1 MNIETKWLED
11 FLSLAATQ
19 SFSKAAEA
27 RHVTQPAFSRRIR
40 ALETAVG
47 CHLVDR
53 NHTPIQ
59 LTAEGQLFKITAS
72 NTLDQLKSSI
82 EHIQALAAR
91 HQVVDF
97 AVSHTLSLSFFPSF
111 IQSLQAE
118 LSNTHTRQLVANV
131 DDSFQALKN
140 GICDFLIAYGGQHV
154 ESDRFTGF
162 TLATESLVP
171 VSIPNDNGEPLYSLN
186 SLKQANDTEGS
197 ALAEALPYL
206 AYPED
211 IFLGRQ
217 VKRLLSQ
224 HTTSLKKT
232 FESPMADSLK
242 MMAMQGLGIA
252 WVPAYSVK
260 RELEQGHLMICG
272 DDTWQAPLDI
282 WLYRCDRALSPS
294 SEKLWQ
300 TLQARFE
307 VSISSQ
313 NPKSCQNPK
322 TSQTPKSIASHD

>member
-19 SFSKAAEA
+19 NFSKAAEE

-40 ALETAVG
+40 ALETAIG

-53 NHTPIQ
+53 NHTPVQ
-59 LTAEGQLFKITAS
+59 LTAEGQLFKISAS
-72 NTLDQLKSSI
+72 NTLDQLNASI
-82 EHIQALAAR
+82 DHIQALSAR

-111 IQSLQAE
+111 IQSLQSE

-140 GICDFLIAYGGQHV
+140 GICDFLIAYGGQHS
-154 ESDRFTGF
+154 ESQNFIGF
-162 TLATESLVP
+162 ALATESLIP
-171 VSIPNDNGEPLYSLN
+171 VSIPNDEGKPLFSLETPPN
-186 SLKQANDTEGS
+186 QGNETT
-197 ALAEALPYL
+197 LPYL

-224 HTTSLKKT
+224 HATPLKKT
-232 FESPMADSLK
+232 VESSMADSLK

-252 WVPAYSVK
+252 WVPAYSVE
-260 RELEQGHLMICG
+260 RELEQGNLMICG
-272 DDTWQAPLDI
+272 GDAWHIPLDI
-282 WLYRCDRALSPS
+282 WLYRCNRDLSPNT
-294 SEKLWQ
+294 EKLWQ
-300 TLQARFE
+300 SLQARFE
-307 VSISSQ
+307 TKAADQQKQSA
-313 NPKSCQNPK
+313 N
-322 TSQTPKSIASHD
+322 AHD